1 MTYDRISRLPLQ
13 NICSN
18 SVSFYYTA
26 FKSRNLYIF
35 SKFMTS
41 VTYSVSF
48 LILVFLYLLTLYMPM
63 QKHAHDVSVWS
74 NMSQHVACMWRSKD
88 KPVK

>member
-1 MTYDRISRLPLQ
+1 
-13 NICSN
+13 
-18 SVSFYYTA
+18 
-26 FKSRNLYIF
+26 
-35 SKFMTS
+35 MTS

-48 LILVFLYLLTLYMPM
+48 LILVFLYLLTLFKPV
-63 QKHAHDVSVWS
+63 QQHAHDVSVWL